1 MRKITVFNHA
11 TVDGFFAGPN
21 GEIDWF
27 KVIKKD
33 EEAGWHQS
41 IDKLSESLKSLEKK
55 ITTKRI

>member
-41 IDKLSESLKSLEKK
+41 IDKLSESL
-55 ITTKRI
+55 